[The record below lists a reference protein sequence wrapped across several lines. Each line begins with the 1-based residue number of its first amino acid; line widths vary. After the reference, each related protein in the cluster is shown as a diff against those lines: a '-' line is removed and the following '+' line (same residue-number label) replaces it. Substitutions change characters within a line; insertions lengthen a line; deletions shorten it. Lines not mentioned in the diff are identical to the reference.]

1 MKIIETLT
9 DDDFISMLDN
19 NDVVSFFGWMREL
32 SFASMLPNMGVEY
45 FINRSGS
52 KTISPFY
59 ENLINKKTL
68 IEGLIPER
76 IIANTLLTKFG
87 SKWERIYNVLFTT
100 DYNVLEEKSYST
112 EKNGNTDDSVTYDTE
127 VQNNRNFN
135 RKESVTNTEN
145 SNDDT
150 YGFNSVNSVPTSKTE
165 ATSTNITESKSADNT
180 DNNMETKTG
189 VDRTVG
195 TYGESIT
202 NNGREHSPAML
213 IENEIKLRN
222 ENIFFDI
229 VLSDIDSI
237 VALAIYL

>member
-9 DDDFISMLDN
+9 DNDFISMLDN
-19 NDVVSFFGWMREL
+19 DDTVSFFGWMGEL
-32 SFASMLPNMGVEY
+32 SFASMLPAMCVEY

-59 ENLINKKTL
+59 ENLMNK
-68 IEGLIPER
+68 IPIDGLIPER
-76 IIANTLLTKFG
+76 VIANTLLTKFG

-112 EKNGNTDDSVTYDTE
+112 GKNGNTNDSVTYDTE
-127 VQNNRNFN
+127 VQSNRNFN

-150 YGFNSVNSVPTSKTE
+150 YGFNSVNSVPKSKTE
-165 ATSTNITESKSADNT
+165 VTSTNITESESADNT
-180 DNNMETKTG
+180 DHNTETKTG
-189 VDRTVG
+189 VDTTVG
-195 TYGESIT
+195 TYDESIT
-202 NNGREHSPAML
+202 NTGREHSPAML